1 METFYAVYEKATGL
15 LYSTGSVISLPLNPA
30 LDYIEAGSEQPDA
43 SLWNPS
49 TRTFTVLPPETVA
62 TILAKAV
69 KALVAKIDK
78 DTDAIYG
85 AVIGNRASEYA
96 VAEEEA
102 QQFKVA
108 GYAGAVPD
116 SVESWANA
124 KSWTATQAADD
135 IIATAAAW
143 RTAQKSIRYNRLGAK
158 EAARLADTVASLDA
172 IAGQWAGFVVHI
184 RTALGIA

>member
-1 METFYAVYEKATGL
+1 MPNIALIKNGL
-15 LYSTGSVISLPLNPA
+15 VKEI
-30 LDYIEAGSEQPDA
+30 
-43 SLWNPS
+43 
-49 TRTFTVLPPETVA
+49 
-62 TILAKAV
+62 ILADLAFAS
-69 KALVAKIDK
+69 ALPGYDAAINVDAQPTACVGSGYANGVFSAPPAQVLSLVDTRAQLIAKIDR

-85 AVIGNRASEYA
+85 SVMGNRASEYA

-184 RTALGIA
+184 RTALGI